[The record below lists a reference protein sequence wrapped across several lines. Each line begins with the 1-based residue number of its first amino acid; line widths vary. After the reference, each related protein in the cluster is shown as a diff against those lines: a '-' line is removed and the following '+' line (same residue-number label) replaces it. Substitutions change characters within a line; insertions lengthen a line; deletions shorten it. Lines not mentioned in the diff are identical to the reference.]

1 MVACRVRYQSFFLPS
16 LRQFR
21 LPLLASSL
29 PFSLPLP
36 YSTDSQIPRRQTTK
50 TAREGGRGGV
60 KKEGRY
66 TASLPAPAPPV
77 STPTIV
83 LGVRVPKIIYYV
95 RKNLFVGRHRYR
107 LRRRRG
113 SRSSSESDYITPS
126 LIPTRP
132 SAQSHFLLTQRY
144 FSISQI
150 FHGHGASCAPVGR
163 PFGSLGSR
171 FGTVAPYRLCFCLL
185 SICEMVESLAK
196 DSTTLKARLEKRA
209 RTLQ

>member
-1 MVACRVRYQSFFLPS
+1 MSANSPQYLMSTHIVYRCVYKGIIGPPSPSPRSAQGNVRGISERKEREEELVACRVRYQSFFLPS

-50 TAREGGRGGV
+50 TAREGGRGRV
-60 KKEGRY
+60 KKEGWY
-66 TASLPAPAPPV
+66 TAPLPAPAPV

-107 LRRRRG
+107 LRCRR
-113 SRSSSESDYITPS
+113 
-126 LIPTRP
+126 
-132 SAQSHFLLTQRY
+132 A
-144 FSISQI
+144 
-150 FHGHGASCAPVGR
+150 A
-163 PFGSLGSR
+163 
-171 FGTVAPYRLCFCLL
+171 
-185 SICEMVESLAK
+185 
-196 DSTTLKARLEKRA
+196 
-209 RTLQ
+209 

>member
-1 MVACRVRYQSFFLPS
+1 MNGKRGREREEELVACRVRYQSFFLPS

-50 TAREGGRGGV
+50 TARV
-60 KKEGRY
+60 KKEGWY
-66 TASLPAPAPPV
+66 TASLPAPPV

-107 LRRRRG
+107 LRCRRAARLCRG
-113 SRSSSESDYITPS
+113 SRSSRERERLHNP
-126 LIPTRP
+126 IPHAHT
-132 SAQSHFLLTQRY
+132 A
-144 FSISQI
+144 
-150 FHGHGASCAPVGR
+150 
-163 PFGSLGSR
+163 
-171 FGTVAPYRLCFCLL
+171 LCQKPL
-185 SICEMVESLAK
+185 SFDAAILFN
-196 DSTTLKARLEKRA
+196 
-209 RTLQ
+209 

>member
-1 MVACRVRYQSFFLPS
+1 MSTHIVYRCVYKGIIGPPSPSPRSAQGNVRGISERKERKREGGRVGRLPGSLPKFLSPS

-50 TAREGGRGGV
+50 TAREGGRGRV
-60 KKEGRY
+60 KKEGWY
-66 TASLPAPAPPV
+66 TASLPAPAPV

-107 LRRRRG
+107 LRCRR
-113 SRSSSESDYITPS
+113 
-126 LIPTRP
+126 
-132 SAQSHFLLTQRY
+132 A
-144 FSISQI
+144 
-150 FHGHGASCAPVGR
+150 A
-163 PFGSLGSR
+163 
-171 FGTVAPYRLCFCLL
+171 
-185 SICEMVESLAK
+185 
-196 DSTTLKARLEKRA
+196 
-209 RTLQ
+209 